1 MYPPS
6 SPVPPPPPSGPPP
19 PAVPVAYYVP
29 VPVAPQQQQQQEQGS
44 SGLGVAGLVLGII
57 ALVFAFIP
65 CLNVLS
71 LIMGGIG
78 LLLSFFGLFA
88 RRKGMAFAG
97 LLLCMAA
104 LAVTVKVNDMLFGFG
119 DRGSKPANSAVWS
132 AEME

>member
-6 SPVPPPPPSGPPP
+6 PPGTPPPPSGPIPP
-19 PAVPVAYYVP
+19 PQPVAYYVP
-29 VPVAPQQQQQQEQGS
+29 VPVPQQQQEQGS

-65 CLNVLS
+65 CLNFLS
-71 LIMGGIG
+71 LVLGGIG

-104 LAVTVKVNDMLFGFG
+104 LAVTVKVNNMLVDGFESVV
-119 DRGSKPANSAVWS
+119 RPPNSATWS
-132 AEME
+132 ADAE